1 MTNEIKEVQQGEII
15 DRVDLDVLPA
25 LPVEDYDLTQR
36 QLLAAQLI
44 IVNDSLPKKRGQ
56 RKTYSEIAAEV
67 GISRETLHEYRSL
80 PDFKRYVRDVA
91 QVIADDYVLQA
102 LSNMKQLADGSIT
115 GTPSIGANMFFL
127 ENAGMVRKKQEHTI
141 TMNQPE
147 VQQVSDEQLQRI
159 IARATDDE

>member
-1 MTNEIKEVQQGEII
+1 MTNEQ
-15 DRVDLDVLPA
+15 VDLDVLP
-25 LPVEDYDLTQR
+25 PIPTENYDLTSR

-44 IVNDSLPKKRGQ
+44 TINDSLPKKRSA

-80 PDFKRYVRDVA
+80 PEFKRYMRDMA

-102 LSNMKQLADGSIT
+102 LQNLKGLADGSIT

-127 ENAGMVRKKQEHTI
+127 EHAGMVRKQQTHTI
-141 TMNQPE
+141 TVNPTQGMAT
-147 VQQVSDEQLQRI
+147 VSDEDIERI
-159 IARATDDE
+159 IARAEREE